1 VTFGAARWGEGCE
14 APPAKR
20 AWFVLHVK
28 PRTEKKTVERLTAM
42 RLFVHLPTYVRETR
56 VQRRRVRRVLPI
68 FPGYVFTKLFPAER
82 VAVLKTNLV
91 VRTIPVERPRLM
103 IHQLRQVR
111 RAARAA
117 TSLRV
122 AACSP
127 GDLVKVVS
135 GPFYG
140 TEGVVSRR
148 GREATLCL
156 NVDMLGASV
165 EVSVSPEDV
174 EKL

>member
-1 VTFGAARWGEGCE
+1 VTGGAASWVDDGG
-14 APPAKR
+14 APPSKR

-28 PRTEKKTVERLTAM
+28 PRTEKKTVERLRAM
-42 RLFVHLPTYVRETR
+42 RLFAHLPTYVKETR
-56 VQRRRVRRVLPI
+56 VQRRKVRRELPI
-68 FPGYVFTKLFPAER
+68 FPGYVFTKLFPEER
-82 VAVLKTNLV
+82 VAMLKSNLV
-91 VRTIPVERPRLM
+91 VQAILVERPRRM

-111 RAARAA
+111 RVAGAAP
-117 TSLRV
+117 SLRV
-122 AACSP
+122 VACAP
-127 GDLVKVVS
+127 GDVVKVVS

>member
-1 VTFGAARWGEGCE
+1 VTFGAARWGEDGDT
-14 APPAKR
+14 PPVKR

-28 PRTEKKTVERLTAM
+28 PRTEKKMMARLNALH
-42 RLFVHLPTYVRETR
+42 LFGHLPTYVKETR
-56 VQRRRVRRVLPI
+56 VQRRKVRRELPI
-68 FPGYVFTKLFPAER
+68 FPGYVFTKLFPDER
-82 VAVLKTNLV
+82 LEVLKSNLV
-91 VRTIPVERPRLM
+91 VQAILVERPRRM

-111 RAARAA
+111 RVAGAAP
-117 TSLRV
+117 SLRV
-122 AACSP
+122 VACAP
-127 GDLVKVVS
+127 GDVVKVVS